1 MNKIRREIAGA
12 AILAALVFV
21 PAILAGQAQGGAA
34 PRTGGAGFPDP
45 VSYTHLTLPTIYS
58 V

>member
-1 MNKIRREIAGA
+1 VSDARIIDA
-12 AILAALVFV
+12 AWKVVFV
-21 PAILAGQAQGGAA
+21 SVLRMSA
-34 PRTGGAGFPDP
+34 

>member
-1 MNKIRREIAGA
+1 MDFA
-12 AILAALVFV
+12 ALLPLVILVALVFV
-21 PAILAGQAQGGAA
+21 FLAIDLKFFARGREPEFRA
-34 PRTGGAGFPDP
+34 